1 MTEWISVKEKLPK
14 ETGDYLTFILRPDGR
29 GEPKREYRVL
39 YWGGHGYDERWSCRD
54 AIVIHRMPLPDPP
67 KEGF

>member
-39 YWGGHGYDERWSCRD
+39 YWRGHGYD
-54 AIVIHRMPLPDPP
+54 
-67 KEGF
+67 